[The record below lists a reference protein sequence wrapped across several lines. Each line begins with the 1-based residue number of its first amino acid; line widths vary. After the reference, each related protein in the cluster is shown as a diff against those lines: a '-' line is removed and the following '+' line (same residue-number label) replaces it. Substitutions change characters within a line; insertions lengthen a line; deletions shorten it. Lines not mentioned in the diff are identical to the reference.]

1 MIRLVC
7 VLVLLNLA
15 GAAQP
20 TRENWTNLNA
30 VAPGAVVRVTLT
42 SGKTVHGSFEK
53 VTPEAVIVQSAVL
66 ARAEVRRVELERRG
80 RRGRN
85 TLTGLA
91 IGAGIGLA
99 AGAMLDAKAGDDG
112 FAVSAKAVLACAG
125 ATVGAIIG
133 IVRPATARQEIY
145 RAP

>member
-1 MIRLVC
+1 MTRLIC
-7 VLVLLNLA
+7 VLFLLSFA

-20 TRENWTNLNA
+20 ARENWTNLNA
-30 VAPGAVVRVTLT
+30 LAPGAGVRVTMT
-42 SGKTVHGSFEK
+42 SGKTIRGSFEK
-53 VTPEAVIVQSAVL
+53 VAPDAIIVEGAVL

-91 IGAGIGLA
+91 VGAGIGLA
-99 AGAMLDAKAGDDG
+99 AGAVLDAKAGDDG

-133 IVRPATARQEIY
+133 VVRPATARQEIY

>member
-1 MIRLVC
+1 MIRPVC
-7 VLVLLNLA
+7 VLVLFNFA
-15 GAAQP
+15 CTAQP
-20 TRENWTNLNA
+20 ARENWTSLNA
-30 VAPGAVVRVTLT
+30 LAPGAGVRVTTT
-42 SGKTVHGSFEK
+42 SGKTIRGSFEK
-53 VTPEAVIVQSAVL
+53 VTADAVIVEGAAL
-66 ARAEVRRVELERRG
+66 ARGEVRRVELERR

-91 IGAGIGLA
+91 VGAGIGLA
-99 AGAMLDAKAGDDG
+99 AGAVLDAKAGDDG